1 LIRFLRRRKKQPT
14 ELIVLSRDDA
24 ERYEPRG
31 KEICISIGDPLAAP
45 AQLSDRFAAVLRLSF
60 HDITAHP
67 SPDDILFAEEHAE
80 RILRFVQQW
89 SGVDRIVVHCLAGV
103 SRSPGT
109 ALGLCDVLGWPA
121 AELERRH
128 PAFNRR
134 VRTVIA
140 KCGATSA
147 RPNG

>member
-1 LIRFLRRRKKQPT
+1 VVTLGPNSVFTTGINSNTAPVAR
-14 ELIVLSRDDA
+14 VS
-24 ERYEPRG
+24 EPG
-31 KEICISIGDPLAAP
+31 FVCPAVAIGDPLAAP

-80 RILRFVQQW
+80 QILRFVQQW

-147 RPNG
+147 RPDG